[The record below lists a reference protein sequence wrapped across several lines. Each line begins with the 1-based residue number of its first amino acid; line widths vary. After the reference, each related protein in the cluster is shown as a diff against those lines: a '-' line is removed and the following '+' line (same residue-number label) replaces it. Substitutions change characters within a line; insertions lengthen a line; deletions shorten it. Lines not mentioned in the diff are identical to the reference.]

1 MYGRKNCQ
9 REYEKYHKGYKH
21 GAYTHEGYN
30 LGAYNRND
38 YDGRCRKAMEMNP
51 GLIEVLSKREN
62 GRKQSENDKNE
73 VSATKKLTYHAREK
87 RDFPLKIIMY
97 LSAHFVCIKFN
108 ITDSPQK
115 ARDYLN
121 REFIISWYII
131 GNILLVIF
139 QLPLSNFQK
148 LGIFYSQGR
157 RIENTSSGRFIH
169 CTSFLI
175 LLREFRIL
183 SLYDWNLSK

>member
-1 MYGRKNCQ
+1 MRFTKRNNLTINSLPLPA
-9 REYEKYHKGYKH
+9 KGH
-21 GAYTHEGYN
+21 IFLYTT
-30 LGAYNRND
+30 
-38 YDGRCRKAMEMNP
+38 GRCHFLPDMPISLHNRRFVWHRVPSFFMF
-51 GLIEVLSKREN
+51 LLCLYS
-62 GRKQSENDKNE
+62 NDTFF
-73 VSATKKLTYHAREK
+73 S
-87 RDFPLKIIMY
+87 
-97 LSAHFVCIKFN
+97 
-108 ITDSPQK
+108 
-115 ARDYLN
+115 RDYLN